1 MSVHYELQWQT
12 CETQQQKIKFN
23 VKCISLTSILFHKQR
38 GNSFQPKKKIT
49 ITLWSPIWHLPSP
62 FFFPGN
68 LMYKL
73 KCTKH
78 NEQKFTYLGPVHPI
92 VVPKPPLSF
101 KTTSLSK
108 SILVSSGSATKI
120 QITLSNNHTS
130 LG

>member
-1 MSVHYELQWQT
+1 
-12 CETQQQKIKFN
+12 
-23 VKCISLTSILFHKQR
+23 
-38 GNSFQPKKKIT
+38 
-49 ITLWSPIWHLPSP
+49 
-62 FFFPGN
+62 
-68 LMYKL
+68 
-73 KCTKH
+73 
-78 NEQKFTYLGPVHPI
+78 VHPI